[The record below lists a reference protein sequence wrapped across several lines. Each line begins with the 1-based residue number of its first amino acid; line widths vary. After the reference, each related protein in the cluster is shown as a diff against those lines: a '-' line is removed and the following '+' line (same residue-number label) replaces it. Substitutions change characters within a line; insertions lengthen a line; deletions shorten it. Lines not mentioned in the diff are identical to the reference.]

1 MVIVMKPGTPEQ
13 EWKKIKENLEGRGY
27 QINEIVGSG
36 QTILGVIGDT
46 SALDMNMLKVNE
58 CVDKVMRVQ
67 EPFKRANRSFHPEDS
82 VIDVSG
88 VKIGGHPEDSV
99 IDVSG
104 VKIGGHK
111 LAVIAGPCSVENEK
125 QIVGVAKSVKLAG
138 ATLLRGGAFKPRTSP
153 YSFQGLKEEGL
164 DLLKIARK
172 ETGLPIVTEIM
183 SARMLERFVEDVD
196 LIQVGARNMQ
206 NFELLKELGRT
217 NVPVLLKRGLSA
229 TIEEWLMAAEYI
241 MAGGNDNVI
250 LCERGIR
257 TFETYTRNTLDLSA
271 IPAVKKLS
279 HLPVIVD
286 PSHAA
291 GLWWMVEP
299 MAKAAVAAGADG
311 LIIEVHNDPEHALCD
326 GAQSLKP
333 ERFARLMGELSGIAK
348 IVGREL

>member
-88 VKIGGHPEDSV
+88 VKIGGH
-99 IDVSG
+99 
-104 VKIGGHK
+104 K

-138 ATLLRGGAFKPRTSP
+138 ATLLRGGAFNPRTSP

>member
-88 VKIGGHPEDSV
+88 VKIGGR
-99 IDVSG
+99 
-104 VKIGGHK
+104 K

-164 DLLKIARK
+164 DLLKVACK